1 MIVVPIVLTVV
12 AHHALIGAGRGALM
26 GAITGTIGGA
36 ITSAREEDTIR
47 GVIVGAASAGVKG
60 AVQGAK
66 VGAVF
71 GAIGG
76 VGHAI
81 HSGRSA
87 WLARNYQSLSKGT
100 HPKGYVYLI
109 QDTSNPGRYKIGRTI
124 NPVQRLQ
131 QIQRGEAGKLHY
143 HFIRQTDN
151 APALERLWHQKFA
164 SSRMQGEW
172 FSLSGR
178 QIREI
183 CKVGGYQR
191 RLQQVADLAG
201 AVGSSSAGRQRRR
214 HHRHHPERKAK
225 RKVIANKIEAELKA
239 EWEAKRRA
247 EAERKEAEA
256 EHRKTERRAEAEHRK
271 AEAERRKTERRAKAE
286 RKKAEAEYRK
296 SQAQS
301 RSQTQ
306 SRSIR
311 LEPNTRRMVR
321 LRRRANKRNPQNVKA
336 LRPSLCPLW

>member
-1 MIVVPIVLTVV
+1 MIVVPIVLTVL
-12 AHHALIGAGRGALM
+12 AQHALVGAGRGALM
-26 GAITGTIGGA
+26 GAVTGTIGGA
-36 ITSAREEDTIR
+36 ITSAREEDTIY
-47 GVIVGAASAGVKG
+47 GVIIGAANAGLKG

-109 QDTSNPGRYKIGRTI
+109 QDTNNPGRYKIGRTI

-151 APALERLWHQKFA
+151 APALERALHQKFA

-191 RLQQVADLAG
+191 RLQQVADLTG
-201 AVGSSSAGRQRRR
+201 AVARGGAGRQRRR
-214 HHRHHPERKAK
+214 LCHRHHPEHKAK
-225 RKVIANKIEAELKA
+225 AIANKIEAELKA
-239 EWEAKRRA
+239 EWEARRRA

-256 EHRKTERRAEAEHRK
+256 EHRKTERRAEAKRKEAEAEHRK
-271 AEAERRKTERRAKAE
+271 AKRKAEAKRKETEAERRKTERRAEAE
-286 RKKAEAEYRK
+286 RRKAEAK
-296 SQAQS
+296 H
-301 RSQTQ
+301 
-306 SRSIR
+306 
-311 LEPNTRRMVR
+311 
-321 LRRRANKRNPQNVKA
+321 RAVA
-336 LRPSLCPLW
+336 

>member
-12 AHHALIGAGRGALM
+12 AQHALIGAGRGALM
-26 GAITGTIGGA
+26 GAITGTIGGT

-47 GVIVGAASAGVKG
+47 GVLIGATSAGVKG

-109 QDTSNPGRYKIGRTI
+109 QDTSNPGRYKIGRTT
-124 NPVQRLQ
+124 NLAQRLP
-131 QIQRGEAGKLHY
+131 QIQRGEAGKLQY

-151 APALERLWHQKFA
+151 APALERALHQKFA

-172 FSLSGR
+172 FNLSGR

-191 RLQQVADLAG
+191 RLQQVADLTG
-201 AVGSSSAGRQRRR
+201 AVASGSAGRQRRR
-214 HHRHHPERKAK
+214 LYHRHHPERKAK
-225 RKVIANKIEAELKA
+225 VAIRQAEAERKA
-239 EWEAKRRA
+239 EWEAKRRAEAERKEIEAERRKVKRRA

-256 EHRKTERRAEAEHRK
+256 EHRKVKRRAEAKRRAEVKRK
-271 AEAERRKTERRAKAE
+271 AA
-286 RKKAEAEYRK
+286 
-296 SQAQS
+296 
-301 RSQTQ
+301 
-306 SRSIR
+306 
-311 LEPNTRRMVR
+311 
-321 LRRRANKRNPQNVKA
+321 
-336 LRPSLCPLW
+336 